1 MVVTVFYLKMSDL
14 FTLNLDFLL
23 DFFGAIHKN
32 FDILLLSLA
41 TSTLV
46 KVKNIESG
54 KQFLIFVDSPFSF
67 PRIESKILEVF
78 DEFDRF
84 KFNQLTSETTFSI
97 IGANSILSINEKDA
111 NHKIGL
117 LKALKINYKVLLS

>member
-1 MVVTVFYLKMSDL
+1 MVITVFYLKMSDL
-14 FTLNLDFLL
+14 FTLNLDFIL

-46 KVKNIESG
+46 KGKNIDSG
-54 KQFLIFVDSPFSF
+54 KQFLIFVNSPFSF
-67 PRIESKILEVF
+67 PLIESKFLEVF

-84 KFNQLTSETTFSI
+84 KFNQLISDTTFSI
-97 IGANSILSINEKDA
+97 ISANSILSINEKDA
-111 NHKIGL
+111 NYKIDS
-117 LKALKINYKVLLS
+117 LKALKFN